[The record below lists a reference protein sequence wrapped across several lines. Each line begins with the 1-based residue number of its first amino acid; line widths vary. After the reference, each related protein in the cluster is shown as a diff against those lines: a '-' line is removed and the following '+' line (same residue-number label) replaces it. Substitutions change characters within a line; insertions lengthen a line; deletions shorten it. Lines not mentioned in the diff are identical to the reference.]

1 MVERPL
7 PHYSKIRLPASADD
21 LINDKL
27 PQTEYRIVHDESDSD
42 EIEEVVEAL
51 SRCTVHNKH
60 NEDNNNET
68 VLKLKAFL
76 TQITTDSGIN
86 DQYTIYPMNAKRI
99 GNESALK
106 LYKMLKIEDIQNEL
120 QYLFFLLN
128 DANYRQLNNGMY
140 YTMMVA
146 NPRER
151 YTAGRYLNELKDN
164 QLESNLMSI
173 FAKLR
178 NTDQFWR
185 QPSNNVKCMTLHYG
199 PATWFLTLS
208 PSERKW
214 SDLAEYL
221 RDMNSDKEKLG
232 ISELIAYDPLPITHE
247 SMAKYTHLSD
257 MVLKTLREKLKNFD
271 LFIIDE
277 VSMISNVTLMFIN
290 LRLCEIFDTTD
301 TDDGFF
307 GRKHILLFGDLLQLP
322 PVKEQFPFVKMS
334 RSEIQK
340 YLSTMGGSDLWRLFE
355 YDELLIN
362 MRQRCDNTY
371 REILSRIRIGLVTDS
386 DINVLQSRKIN
397 FKGSCDERLNEL
409 CTYMNQLPV
418 DTICL
423 LPTCYLCTTLNT
435 AMLDKINGDE
445 ILLIAEDDVDC
456 APAMKKKVHKIL
468 KDKDEKVSETAG
480 IERVIAIKIGA
491 KVMIRRNI
499 DITLGLVNGTIGIV
513 IAIHRSID
521 GNRID
526 SVTIVTS
533 DNKQVII
540 TRVDIKFEVFHKIVV
555 HRKQFPLSLS
565 YGITVHKSQGI
576 TCKNAMMDL
585 GTTISVNGFTRF

>member
-1 MVERPL
+1 M
-7 PHYSKIRLPASADD
+7 SRL
-21 LINDKL
+21 
-27 PQTEYRIVHDESDSD
+27 
-42 EIEEVVEAL
+42 
-51 SRCTVHNKH
+51 
-60 NEDNNNET
+60 NEDQKRVFDRVCEVLQNKNQILRLYVSGEGGTGKSFLIET
-68 VLKLKAFL
+68 IKHWIEINLKKVTATSAPTGIAACNINGL
-76 TQITTDSGIN
+76 TIHRT
-86 DQYTIYPMNAKRI
+86 
-99 GNESALK
+99 
-106 LYKMLKIEDIQNEL
+106 
-120 QYLFFLLN
+120 F
-128 DANYRQLNNGMY
+128 QLP
-140 YTMMVA
+140 V
-146 NPRER
+146 
-151 YTAGRYLNELKDN
+151 
-164 QLESNLMSI
+164 
-173 FAKLR
+173 
-178 NTDQFWR
+178 
-185 QPSNNVKCMTLHYG
+185 
-199 PATWFLTLS
+199 
-208 PSERKW
+208 
-214 SDLAEYL
+214 
-221 RDMNSDKEKLG
+221 
-232 ISELIAYDPLPITHE
+232 THE

-257 MVLKTLREKLKNFD
+257 MILKTLREKLKNVE

-277 VSMISNVTLMFIN
+277 VSMISNVTMMFIN

-322 PVKEQFPFVKMS
+322 PVKEQFSSVIMS
-334 RSEIQK
+334 RPEIQK

-397 FKGSCDERLNEL
+397 FKGSCGERLNEL

-480 IERVIAIKIGA
+480 IERVIALKIGA
-491 KVMIRRNI
+491 KMMIQRNI
-499 DITLGLVNGTIGIV
+499 DITLGLVNGIIGIV
-513 IAIHRSID
+513 IAIHRSVD

-555 HRKQFPLSLS
+555 HRKQFPFSLS
-565 YGITVHKSQGI
+565 YGIIVHKSQGI

-585 GTTISVNGFTRF
+585 GTSVFTDGQVYVGLSRVSTLEGLHLINFNPASVTANSGAIAEYNRLRSVFKSQLPQINSSEKKAVKIYDCRWAIPHIIDDVQNYGCAEPESIVTWKIYGFCNDDRVSCYANVTLQCAFRCVRIRQQILKNRVSNALTDAVCAYAERKYCNILAVRRSVEERFEERT